1 MVAAVGA
8 DLDRYREAFS
18 KESARRYPIVD
29 AFETEHDYAI
39 ATDRLLD
46 AARILACPVKVN
58 APCWQHGRLLYTALR
73 SYVSAGVGPFNV
85 LDIGTA
91 KGFSA
96 LMMRWALDDA
106 GVDGAVT
113 TLDVLDP
120 KARVRRNSVIELNG
134 YKTLSEFLTPYDGGY
149 RITCRQSTGI
159 DYLLKHGDRIHF
171 AFVDGKHTGE
181 VVAQESRLLSKVQQA
196 GDVIVFDDVHLADV
210 RAAVETVSDRY
221 ALRYLEVLPHR
232 AYGIG
237 VRL

>member
-1 MVAAVGA
+1 MPTAVAA
-8 DLDRYREAFS
+8 DLDRYREAFA
-18 KESARRYPIVD
+18 KEADRVYPPID
-29 AFETEHDYAI
+29 AIEAEYEHAI
-39 ATDRLLD
+39 DRERLLD
-46 AARILACPVKVN
+46 AARVLACPVKAH
-58 APCWQHGRLLYTALR
+58 APCWQHGRLLYAVLR
-73 SYVSAGVGPFNV
+73 SYVANRVGPFNV

-96 LMMRWALDDA
+96 LMMRWALDDS

-134 YKTLSEFLTPYDGGY
+134 YKTLAEFLTPYSGGY
-149 RITCRQSTGI
+149 RITCRQSTGV
-159 DYLLKHGDRIHF
+159 DYLLTHGDRIHF

-181 VVAQESRLLSKVQQA
+181 VVAQEARLLSKVQLA

-210 RAAVETVSDRY
+210 RAAVETVGDRY

-232 AYGIG
+232 HYAIG
-237 VRL
+237 VRQ

>member
-1 MVAAVGA
+1 MVAAVCA

-73 SYVSAGVGPFNV
+73 SYVADGVSPFNV

-134 YKTLSEFLTPYDGGY
+134 YKTLDEFLTTYDGGH
-149 RITCRQSTGI
+149 RIVCRQSTGI

-171 AFVDGKHTGE
+171 AFLDGKHTGE
-181 VVAQESRLLSKVQQA
+181 VVAQEARLLSKVQQA

-210 RAAVETVSDRY
+210 RAAVKTVGDRY

-232 AYGIG
+232 HYAIG
-237 VRL
+237 VRQ

>member
-18 KESARRYPIVD
+18 AEAARVYPLVD
-29 AFETEHDYAI
+29 AFEAEHGYFLESS
-39 ATDRLLD
+39 RLLD
-46 AARILACPVKVN
+46 AARILACPVKTN
-58 APCWQHGRLLYTALR
+58 PPCWQHGRVLYSALR
-73 SYVSAGVGPFNV
+73 AYAAKQAGPFNV

-134 YKTLSEFLTPYDGGY
+134 YKTLAEFLTPYGGGY